1 MENIPV
7 VILCG
12 GKGFRLR
19 EFTETLPK
27 ALVPIGN
34 MPILLHVMK
43 IYAQQGYRRFVLALG
58 YKGEDIK
65 QYFLNHDWISNDF
78 LLKMGANKELKHLSG
93 NLHDFEI
100 IFADTGLETHT
111 GGRIKKIQK
120 YIETENFM
128 ATYCDGVANVDL
140 KALYN
145 FHTTMGRIATLTGV
159 QPITSFGFIETD
171 NGIAKTFREKPTL
184 PGLVNGGFF
193 VFNKKIFDFLE
204 EDSIF

>member
-65 QYFLNHDWISNDF
+65 QYFLNHDWI
-78 LLKMGANKELKHLSG
+78 
-93 NLHDFEI
+93 
-100 IFADTGLETHT
+100 
-111 GGRIKKIQK
+111 
-120 YIETENFM
+120 
-128 ATYCDGVANVDL
+128 
-140 KALYN
+140 
-145 FHTTMGRIATLTGV
+145 
-159 QPITSFGFIETD
+159 
-171 NGIAKTFREKPTL
+171 
-184 PGLVNGGFF
+184 
-193 VFNKKIFDFLE
+193 
-204 EDSIF
+204 